1 VELGARRRK
10 RSPLTLLIPIL
21 AAFAAGTYVGLRS
34 GTAPGLEWEAP
45 PAFGRSAVLE
55 LKVGPSSRGVER
67 LRVLAQQGDKE
78 VTLLEERR
86 RVVPVWRVGSST
98 SGFERRIEFSP
109 IELGFEEGPVQ
120 IRAEAQPA
128 SAIMTRPA
136 PAEARLQRPI
146 YLRPPRLSVPS
157 QAVIVA
163 QGGSELVR
171 YQVGDRTARHGVQV
185 GQLVFEGQPLE
196 GTPDMFALFAVPHD
210 KSDQEGIVVFA
221 EDQVG
226 NRAESD
232 FIRTFKPK
240 PLRRDTIRVTD
251 AIMERVVP
259 RIMAQ
264 TPSLEDQGS
273 LLANYVQINADLRAT
288 LADRL
293 IDLGRDSAS
302 EFLWQGAFV
311 QMPAQVVSKFADRRT
326 YLYQGE
332 KVDQQDHLGF
342 DLASVAQDEVPA
354 ANAGRVVL
362 AEYFGIYGQTVV
374 LDHGF
379 GLMSLY
385 AHLSR
390 IDVQVGDQV
399 RKGQVI
405 GRTGATGLALGDHL
419 HFTTLIRGVPVSP
432 LEWWDASWIRN
443 RIAAK
448 LGPAA
453 DVMGDD

>member
-1 VELGARRRK
+1 MELGARRRR

-21 AAFAAGTYVGLRS
+21 AAFAVGAYVGLRS
-34 GTAPGLEWEAP
+34 GTAPKLEWEAP
-45 PAFGRSAVLE
+45 PAFGRSAVVE

-67 LRVLAQQGDKE
+67 LRVTARQDDRE
-78 VTLLEERR
+78 VELLEERR
-86 RVVPVWRVGSST
+86 PVVPVWRVGSST

-109 IELGFEEGPVQ
+109 TEFGFDEGSVL

-128 SAIMTRPA
+128 SAMVA
-136 PAEARLQRPI
+136 QAESVEAELQRPI

-171 YQVGDRTARHGVQV
+171 YQVGERAARHGVAV
-185 GQLVFEGQPLE
+185 GDMVFEGQPLE

-210 KSDQEGIVVFA
+210 KGTEEGIVVFA

-240 PLRRDTIRVTD
+240 PLSRDTIRVTD
-251 AIMERVVP
+251 SIMERVVP

-264 TPSLEDQGS
+264 TPSLKDQGS

-288 LADRL
+288 LAERL
-293 IDLGRDSAS
+293 IELGQDSVS

-326 YLYQGE
+326 YLYEGE

-374 LDHGF
+374 IDHGF

-390 IDVQVGDQV
+390 IDVQVGDAV
-399 RKGQVI
+399 EKGQVL

-419 HFTTLIRGVPVSP
+419 HFTTMVRGVPVSP
-432 LEWWDASWIRN
+432 LEWWDASWIQN